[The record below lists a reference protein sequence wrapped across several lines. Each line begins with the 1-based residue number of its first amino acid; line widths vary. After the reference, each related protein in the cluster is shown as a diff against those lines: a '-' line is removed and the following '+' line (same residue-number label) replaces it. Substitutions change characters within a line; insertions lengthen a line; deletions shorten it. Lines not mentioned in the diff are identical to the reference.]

1 MGRKDVRIRLAGRCA
16 VGVALLGAGACT
28 PTLNILGVY
37 FPAWLVS
44 AVIGLVVAYVGV
56 WLLARRPALRSFARS
71 GALFCS
77 LTVTVGMLTW
87 WLLFSRF

>member
-1 MGRKDVRIRLAGRCA
+1 MGRKNVRTRLVVLCA
-16 VGVALLGAGACT
+16 VGIALLGTGACT
-28 PTLNILGVY
+28 PTVNVLGVY

-56 WLLARRPALRSFARS
+56 SLLARRPALRSLGRS

-77 LTVTVGMLTW
+77 LTVTVGMLAW